1 MQNLSSRL
9 SVSLWHCSGWSSH
22 PLGPWL
28 ELSRLSEASW
38 LEAII
43 SLLQGRGKEEIMVG
57 QHGLSITVIAGG
69 FYELVMGPES
79 GQPSVL
85 LSQFGDLLMG
95 GEGGVRS

>member
-1 MQNLSSRL
+1 MGLEPIIKGQI
-9 SVSLWHCSGWSSH
+9 VGFVALWWWSSPH

-28 ELSRLSEASW
+28 RLCRLSEANW
-38 LEAII
+38 FEAII
-43 SLLQGRGKEEIMVG
+43 SLLQGRRRWW
-57 QHGLSITVIAGG
+57 QDHHSLSITIIASG

-95 GEGGVRS
+95 